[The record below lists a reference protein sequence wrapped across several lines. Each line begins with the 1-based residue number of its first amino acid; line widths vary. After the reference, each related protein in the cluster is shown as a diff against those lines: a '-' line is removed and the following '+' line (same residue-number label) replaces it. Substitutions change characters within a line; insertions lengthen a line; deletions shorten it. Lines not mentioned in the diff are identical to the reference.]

1 MRYIWNLSKGIGIEM
16 VNEEVEE
23 HFYLFIY
30 EKDEDITQIEGRQ
43 PLVFTTRQDKQEA
56 INRIM
61 VGDWD
66 DNTTIVIRKM
76 NIIIV

>member
-1 MRYIWNLSKGIGIEM
+1 MRYIWNLHKGIGVEIADDDSKEQFCIFLY
-16 VNEEVEE
+16 EE
-23 HFYLFIY
+23 
-30 EKDEDITQIEGRQ
+30 DEDITRIEGKE
-43 PLVFTTRQDKQEA
+43 PMVFGTKQDA

-66 DNTTIVIRKM
+66 DDVTIVIRKM

>member
-30 EKDEDITQIEGRQ
+30 EEGEDITQIEGQQ
-43 PLVFTTRQDKQEA
+43 PLVFATRQEA

>member
-1 MRYIWNLSKGIGIEM
+1 MRYIWNLSKGIGVEM

-30 EKDEDITQIEGRQ
+30 EEGEDITQIEGQQ
-43 PLVFTTRQDKQEA
+43 PLVFATRQEA